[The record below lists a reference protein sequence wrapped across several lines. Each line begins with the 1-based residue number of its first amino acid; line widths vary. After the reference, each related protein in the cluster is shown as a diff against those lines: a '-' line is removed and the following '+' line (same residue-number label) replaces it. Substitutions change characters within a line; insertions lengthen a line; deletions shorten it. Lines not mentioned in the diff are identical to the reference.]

1 MKKDKDKCVL
11 LKLRMFYFNFLNI
24 IIMLKIIKS
33 NTVEK

>member
-1 MKKDKDKCVL
+1 MKKDKCVL
-11 LKLRMFYFNFLNI
+11 LKLRMFYFNFLKR

>member
-1 MKKDKDKCVL
+1 MKKDKCGL
-11 LKLRMFYFNFLNI
+11 LKLRMFSFNFLNI